1 MYKALF
7 VRRYMI
13 FTSASASV
21 NIIYLETIV
30 YSYLMAVQAVDQN
43 IFPEVFPNTKGK
55 IVWSIACTPIK

>member
-55 IVWSIACTPIK
+55 IV